1 MYNSYGS
8 CDLYA
13 LYGPTTMLHPTGTIN
28 EGGEAYLDSR
38 SGGDVSTEV
47 ANARKM
53 NQQVAEMS
61 SNVINVRGWG
71 VYQEEMKCLYKTSWR
86 LRYLI
91 AGGLI
96 L

>member
-61 SNVINVRGWG
+61 SNAHA
-71 VYQEEMKCLYKTSWR
+71 QEEKKPTS
-86 LRYLI
+86 
-91 AGGLI
+91 
-96 L
+96 